1 MRMWSQR
8 SETLLNLFFYFSLKI
23 GSSRALLLYTSDS
36 STTSPSN
43 NLISIQVDSI
53 TLNKIIASSEA
64 LGEVVKKINFRDVN
78 GFVNLVKGKSSKFS
92 YVEDDERA
100 VCDASCDVRCKQTP
114 VTTATPPR
122 PFISKKDAFTAGPT
136 YLPPIT
142 NKANVQLKDEAITP
156 RQTSQYLPTTIRFA
170 SIRTTTEQPKQET
183 TTSTTQRPIVQ
194 STTRQTERPRQQPS
208 TTRPSIARIST
219 TQRTTSKPR
228 STPGPAY
235 LPVAKKATVRSVTAT
250 ERSYPPATWPSTS
263 RLYTQTFPTWVPPVR
278 RSTEAHIATST
289 AKYLYA
295 APSNS
300 LIYAG
305 EADE

>member
-1 MRMWSQR
+1 MWSFID
-8 SETLLNLFFYFSLKI
+8 FFSFLSLKI
-23 GSSRALLLYTSDS
+23 GNSRALLLYTSDS

-53 TLNKIIASSEA
+53 TLNKIIASTEA

-92 YVEDDERA
+92 YVEDDEKA
-100 VCDASCDVRCKQTP
+100 VCDASCDVRCKQTS

-122 PFISKKDAFTAGPT
+122 PFVSKKDAFTAGPT

-142 NKANVQLKDEAITP
+142 TKATNKPNVQLKDEAITP
-156 RQTSQYLPTTIRFA
+156 RQTTPATRPTRIPVEVTK
-170 SIRTTTEQPKQET
+170 TT
-183 TTSTTQRPIVQ
+183 TTSTTTQRPTVS
-194 STTRQTERPRQQPS
+194 STTRQTERPKQQPS
-208 TTRPSIARIST
+208 STQPSIARIST
-219 TQRTTSKPR
+219 TPRTTSRPR

-235 LPVAKKATVRSVTAT
+235 LPVAKKFTVRNVAVT
-250 ERSYPPATWPSTS
+250 ERSYPPATWPSTT
-263 RLYTQTFPTWVPPVR
+263 RLYTQTFPTWIPPVR

-305 EADE
+305 ETE

>member
-1 MRMWSQR
+1 MWSQR
-8 SETLLNLFFYFSLKI
+8 RETLLTRFFLYFSPKI
-23 GSSRALLLYTSDS
+23 GNSRALLLYTSDS

-64 LGEVVKKINFRDVN
+64 LAEVVKKINFRDVN

-114 VTTATPPR
+114 VTTPTPPR
-122 PFISKKDAFTAGPT
+122 PFVSKKDAFTSGPT
-136 YLPPIT
+136 YLPPIIT
-142 NKANVQLKDEAITP
+142 NKPDVRVKDEAITP
-156 RQTSQYLPTTIRFA
+156 RQPAPTTRRA
-170 SIRTTTEQPKQET
+170 TEATKKTTTT
-183 TTSTTQRPIVQ
+183 TTQRTTVQ
-194 STTRQTERPRQQPS
+194 STTRQTEATKQQPS
-208 TTRPSIARIST
+208 STQPSIVQTST
-219 TQRTTSKPR
+219 TPRTTSRPR

-235 LPVAKKATVRSVTAT
+235 LPVAKKFTVRNVAVT
-250 ERSYPPATWPSTS
+250 ERSYPPATWPSTT
-263 RLYTQTFPTWVPPVR
+263 RLYTQTFPTWIPPVR
-278 RSTEAHIATST
+278 RSTEAHVATST

-305 EADE
+305 EGEK

>member
-1 MRMWSQR
+1 M
-8 SETLLNLFFYFSLKI
+8 
-23 GSSRALLLYTSDS
+23 LLYTSDS

-114 VTTATPPR
+114 MTTATPPR

-156 RQTSQYLPTTIRFA
+156 RQTTPPTRPTRPTPLVIKTNPTTTTTL
-170 SIRTTTEQPKQET
+170 RTT
-183 TTSTTQRPIVQ
+183 VQ
-194 STTRQTERPRQQPS
+194 STTRQTERPKQQPS
-208 TTRPSIARIST
+208 SVQPSIARIST
-219 TQRTTSKPR
+219 TSRTTSRPR

-235 LPVAKKATVRSVTAT
+235 LPVAKKFTVRNVAVT
-250 ERSYPPATWPSTS
+250 ERSYPPATWPSTT
-263 RLYTQTFPTWVPPVR
+263 RLYTQTFPTWIPPVR

-305 EADE
+305 EAE